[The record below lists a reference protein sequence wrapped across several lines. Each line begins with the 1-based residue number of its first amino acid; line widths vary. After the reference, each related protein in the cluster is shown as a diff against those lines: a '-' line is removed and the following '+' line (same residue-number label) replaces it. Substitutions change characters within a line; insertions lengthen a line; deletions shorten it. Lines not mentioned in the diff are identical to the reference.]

1 MAPRP
6 RNRRNIGLPL
16 NVYPNRGSY
25 VWKHPVTGKRYGLG
39 SNRAAAFAQAHE
51 ANLSVLNLLE
61 KPRLVHRISGQPETL
76 ADWLEQYKV
85 IVDKRYAEDKIAKS
99 TRDDRKQKCV
109 TITGKI
115 GGVLIKQVSTR
126 TIADFLKVYED
137 EGKARMCQAMRSLL
151 LDIFREAIA
160 AGWCDRNPVEV
171 TRSERVKTK
180 RERLS
185 LEQFMAIYKE
195 AKAESPDWMAHC
207 LELAIISAQRR
218 GDLAKMKY
226 TDVKDGSL
234 NVIQQKNKRTD
245 IVGHRVA
252 IPMEIS
258 IAGFSLQ
265 ATVANTKNV
274 VSRYMIHHIKQ
285 AGRAK
290 VGGKVRDVSLAQ
302 EFARLRELVGIKGEN
317 PPTLHEVR
325 SLSARLYTEKY
336 GKEFANA
343 LLGHKS
349 AKMTELYLDERDGWF
364 RPRIAK

>member
-6 RNRRNIGLPL
+6 RNRKNISLPP

-25 VWKHPVTGKRYGLG
+25 VWKHPITGKRYGLG
-39 SNRAAAFAQAHE
+39 SNKQAAFAQAHE

-61 KPRLVHRISGQPETL
+61 KPRLVHRIAGKPETL
-76 ADWLEQYKV
+76 ADWLEQYKE
-85 IVDKRYAEDKIAKS
+85 IIDKRYADDKIAKS
-99 TRDDRKQKCV
+99 TRDDRKQKCN
-109 TITGKI
+109 TISGKI
-115 GGVLIKQVSTR
+115 GETLLKEVSTR
-126 TIADFLKVYED
+126 TIADFLKAYD
-137 EGKARMCQAMRSLL
+137 DDGKARMGQAMRSLL

-171 TRSERVKTK
+171 TRAERVKTK

-185 LEQFMAIYKE
+185 LDQFVAIY
-195 AKAESPDWMAHC
+195 AKAKEDSQEWMTHC
-207 LELAIISAQRR
+207 LELAILTAQRR

-226 TDVKDGSL
+226 TDIKDGCL

-245 IVGHRVA
+245 EIGHKVA
-252 IPMEIS
+252 IPMELAV
-258 IAGFSLQ
+258 AGFSLQ
-265 ATVANTKNV
+265 ATVTKTRNV
-274 VSRYMIHHIKQ
+274 VSRHLIHHTKQ

-290 VGGKVRDVSLAQ
+290 VGSNVRAVSLQQ
-302 EFARLRELVGIKGEN
+302 EFARLRELVGIVGEN

-343 LLGHKS
+343 LMGHKS

-364 RPRIAK
+364 RPKIAS

>member
-6 RNRRNIGLPL
+6 RNRKNVSLPP

-39 SNRAAAFAQAHE
+39 SNKAVALAQAHE
-51 ANLSVLNLLE
+51 ANLAVLNLLE
-61 KPRLVHRISGQPETL
+61 KPRLVHRIAGQPETL
-76 ADWLEQYKV
+76 SEWLDQYKE
-85 IVDKRYAEDKIAKS
+85 IVDKRYTDNKIAKS
-99 TRDDRKQKCV
+99 TRDDRKQKCN
-109 TITGKI
+109 TINGKI
-115 GGVLIKQVSTR
+115 GQTLLKEISTR
-126 TIADFLKVYED
+126 TIADFLKTYD
-137 EGKARMCQAMRSLL
+137 NEGKARMGQAMRSLL
-151 LDIFREAIA
+151 IDIFREAIA

-185 LEQFMAIYKE
+185 LDQFLAIY
-195 AKAESPDWMAHC
+195 AKAQEESPEWMLHA
-207 LELAIISAQRR
+207 LELAILTGQRR

-226 TDVKDGSL
+226 TDIKSDCI
-234 NVIQQKNKRTD
+234 NVIQQKNKRIDET
-245 IVGHRVA
+245 GHKVA
-252 IPMEIS
+252 IPTELS
-258 IAGFSLQ
+258 VAGFSLQ
-265 ATVANTKNV
+265 TTVAKTKNV
-274 VSRYMIHHIKQ
+274 VSRYLIHHTKQ

-290 VGGKVRDVSLAQ
+290 IGSKVRDVSLTQ
-302 EFARLRELVGIKGEN
+302 EFARLRELAGICGES
-317 PPTLHEVR
+317 PPSLHEVR

-364 RPRIAK
+364 RPKIAN